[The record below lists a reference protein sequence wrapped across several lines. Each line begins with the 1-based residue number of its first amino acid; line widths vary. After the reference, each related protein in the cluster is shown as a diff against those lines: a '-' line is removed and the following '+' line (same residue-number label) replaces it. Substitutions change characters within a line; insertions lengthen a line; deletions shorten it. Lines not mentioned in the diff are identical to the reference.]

1 MTSNSD
7 NFDER
12 LARLIAVVEAQAE
25 TARQPAENARQQAET
40 ARQQADNIKQQSDS
54 IRSLAKAFAE
64 QARAYREFSRNL
76 PDMLETTR
84 RAAQSSEGATFMA
97 QRTLEAVRDLIEELR
112 QERG

>member
-1 MTSNSD
+1 MMTSNSD

-25 TARQPAENARQQAET
+25 TARQQAET